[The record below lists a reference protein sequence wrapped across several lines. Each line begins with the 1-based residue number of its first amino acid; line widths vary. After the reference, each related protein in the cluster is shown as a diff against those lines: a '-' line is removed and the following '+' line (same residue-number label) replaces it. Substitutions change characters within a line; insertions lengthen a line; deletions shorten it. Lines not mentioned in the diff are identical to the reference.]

1 MVNWNAEQV
10 VELYRVLEG
19 TMIEYLPV
27 LNQAAPDGDWAPTY
41 LPTVLA
47 SLYGDVS
54 DGRHAFV
61 VEGLDW
67 GIRLTEPQVTSALVN
82 FLSPT
87 VFTDA
92 GTRRCAALVRA
103 LYRAAGR
110 MDERLRL
117 DPLLATPGTLEV
129 AAERRTGNRR
139 IDIAIEW
146 FEGKTTDK
154 ASRRLVLIECKFDHH
169 ITSKQ
174 LPAYRQ
180 YAQRQTVEGGYALF
194 LLLDQLTSR
203 TKRSIARNKDWQ
215 PVTWLAVLRC
225 LEQELLQEP
234 DEEAGRFSSLRRTI
248 WNMANGRSF

>member
-1 MVNWNAEQV
+1 MVEH
-10 VELYRVLEG
+10 
-19 TMIEYLPV
+19 LPV
-27 LNQAAPDGDWAPTY
+27 LNQAALDSDWGPAY
-41 LPTVLA
+41 LSIVPA

-54 DGRHAFV
+54 ARRHAFA
-61 VEGLDW
+61 VEGLNW
-67 GIRLTEPQVTSALVN
+67 GIRLSEPQVTSALVN

-92 GTRRCAALVRA
+92 GPRRCAALVRA

-129 AAERRTGNRR
+129 AAERRTGDRR

-146 FEGKTTDK
+146 FDGPTTDK
-154 ASRRLVLIECKFDHH
+154 TSRRLVLIECKFDHH

-180 YAQRQTVEGGYALF
+180 YAQRQTAEGGYALF
-194 LLLDQLTSR
+194 LLLDRLTSR
-203 TKRSIARNKDWQ
+203 TTRSIARNKDWQ
-215 PVTWLAVLRC
+215 PVTWLAVLRY
-225 LEQELLQEP
+225 LEQELIQEP
-234 DEEAGRFSSLRRTI
+234 DEGVEDFACLRRTI
-248 WNMANGRSF
+248 WNMAKNRTF